1 MAEYSLSS
9 AMRSVPVEIEIR
21 MGLHNHRVRGVWVGQ
36 REGEYLIIELS
47 RKYNWLDMQE
57 WFHNCSNVVLR
68 GVLREGQVFAA
79 STRFL
84 GLSARPFRQ
93 LYLSAPDKFEER
105 SLRQVPRI
113 DVDIEA
119 SLAFAEELPRPVE
132 VPDSFNAVAGRVTD
146 LSRTGIAFET
156 ELQLPFNQNV
166 FLNKLVDLSLYNNG
180 RLVSKVIGEA
190 KSCRK
195 AGEELLQFGLAVDMR
210 NRDYHATLGELILSS
225 KHIQA
230 VINGEAGSK

>member
-21 MGLHNHRVRGVWVGQ
+21 MGLHNHRIRGLWVGQ
-36 REGEYLIIELS
+36 REGEYLIIELP

-57 WFHNCSNVVLR
+57 WFHSCTNVVLR

-79 STRFL
+79 VTRFV
-84 GLSARPFRQ
+84 GLSARPVRQ
-93 LYLSAPDKFEER
+93 LYVSTPDKFEER
-105 SLRQVPRI
+105 SLRNVPRI

-119 SLAFAEELPRPVE
+119 TLAFAEELPRPQE
-132 VPDSFNAVAGRVTD
+132 VPETFKAVAGRVTD

-156 ELQLPFNQNV
+156 ELQLPFNKNL
-166 FLNKLVDLSLYNNG
+166 FLDKLVDLSLYSNG
-180 RLVSKVIGEA
+180 QLVSKVIGEA
-190 KSCRK
+190 KSCRR
-195 AGEELLQFGLAVDMR
+195 AGEDLLQFGLAIDIR
-210 NRDYHATLGELILSS
+210 NRDYQATLGELILSS

-230 VINGEAGSK
+230 VINGEARSN

>member
-21 MGLHNHRVRGVWVGQ
+21 MGIHNHRIRGLWVGQ
-36 REGEYLIIELS
+36 REGEYLIIELP

-57 WFHNCSNVVLR
+57 WFHNCTNVVLR

-79 STRFL
+79 ATRFL
-84 GLSARPFRQ
+84 GLSSRPFRQ
-93 LYLSAPDKFEER
+93 LYVSAPDKFEER

-119 SLAFAEELPRPVE
+119 SLAFAEELPRPAG
-132 VPDSFNAVAGRVTD
+132 VPESFKAVAGRVTD

-156 ELQLPFNQNV
+156 ESQPPFDKNV

-190 KSCRK
+190 KSCRA
-195 AGEELLQFGLAVDMR
+195 AGEGLLQFGLAIDTR
-210 NRDYHATLGELILSS
+210 NRDYHGALGELILSS

-230 VINGEAGSK
+230 VIKGEAGSN

>member
-21 MGLHNHRVRGVWVGQ
+21 MGIHNHRIRGLWVGQ
-36 REGEYLIIELS
+36 REGEYLIIELP
-47 RKYNWLDMQE
+47 RKYNWLDMQA
-57 WFHNCSNVVLR
+57 WFHDCNNVVLR

-79 STRFL
+79 ATRFL
-84 GLSARPFRQ
+84 GLSPRPFRQ
-93 LYLSAPDKFEER
+93 LYVSAPDKFEER

-119 SLAFAEELPRPVE
+119 TLAFAEELPRPAE
-132 VPDSFNAVAGRVTD
+132 VPESFKSVAGRVTD

-156 ELQLPFNQNV
+156 ESQLPFDKNL
-166 FLNKLVDLSLYNNG
+166 FLNKLIDLSLYNNG
-180 RLVSKVIGEA
+180 RLVSQVIGEA
-190 KSCRK
+190 ISCRA
-195 AGEELLQFGLAVDMR
+195 AGQNLLQFGLAIDTR

-230 VINGEAGSK
+230 VIKGKAGVN